1 MEASKQKPTL
11 SAAAVFPK
19 GYFLENVAV
28 RADNSILVTSLK
40 THELW
45 YVPPSTAAEQVKPA
59 LLFTFDKPPMSM
71 VEVEPDVFYLFTSD
85 GYVTHASDL
94 QRIDL
99 RNWTPGHVIHPELVL
114 TFPSP
119 VRALNG
125 SCLIGSRTIL
135 VADSFASLIWRV
147 ELSEDGR
154 SGSASIWLKH
164 YSMLFHPG
172 EMKPEQPGVNGLRFS
187 KKTSYVYYT
196 STVLKLFMR
205 VRVDRQTLAPLGIP
219 EFLGGDKMM
228 DDFCLDEEAGV
239 AYVTTHRENT
249 IDRMSL
255 DPDHSEERES
265 VAGSPFNE
273 ELVGPSSGAW
283 GRAPGEAGR
292 VAFFTSD
299 GGTTALP
306 PDGVLRP
313 AKIVRVEFFSRAT

>member
-1 MEASKQKPTL
+1 M
-11 SAAAVFPK
+11 
-19 GYFLENVAV
+19 
-28 RADNSILVTSLK
+28 
-40 THELW
+40 
-45 YVPPSTAAEQVKPA
+45 
-59 LLFTFDKPPMSM
+59 
-71 VEVEPDVFYLFTSD
+71 
-85 GYVTHASDL
+85 
-94 QRIDL
+94 
-99 RNWTPGHVIHPELVL
+99 
-114 TFPSP
+114 
-119 VRALNG
+119 
-125 SCLIGSRTIL
+125 
-135 VADSFASLIWRV
+135 ADSFASLIWRV
-147 ELSEDGR
+147 DLTKDAR

-187 KKTSYVYYT
+187 EKTSYVYYT

-205 VRVDRQTLAPLGIP
+205 VRMDRATFAPLGSP

-255 DPDHSEERES
+255 EPDRSDERVT
-265 VAGSPFNE
+265 VAGDPFDK

-283 GRAPGEAGR
+283 GRAPGESGR

-306 PDGVLRP
+306 PDGILRP
-313 AKIVRVEFFSRAT
+313 AKILRVEFLPRAA

>member
-1 MEASKQKPTL
+1 MEASKQKTTL
-11 SAAAVFPK
+11 STAAVFPK
-19 GYFLENVAV
+19 GYFLENLAV

-45 YVPPSTAAEQVKPA
+45 YVPPANSREQVKPA

-71 VEVEPDVFYLFTSD
+71 VELEPDVFHLFTSD

-99 RNWTPGHVIHPELVL
+99 RDWTPGQAIHPELVL
-114 TFPSP
+114 SFPSP

-125 SCLIGSRTIL
+125 SCLIGPRTIL

-147 ELSEDGR
+147 DLSEDGR
-154 SGSASIWLKH
+154 GGSASIWLKH

-172 EMKPEQPGVNGLRFS
+172 ELKPEQPGVNGLRFS
-187 KKTSYVYYT
+187 TKTSYVYYT
-196 STVLKLFMR
+196 ATVLKLFMR

-228 DDFCLDEEAGV
+228 DDFCLDEDSGV
-239 AYVTTHRENT
+239 AYVATHRENT

-255 DPDHSEERES
+255 EPDRSDERES
-265 VAGSPFNE
+265 VAGNPFNE

-292 VAFFTSD
+292 IAFFTTD
-299 GGTTALP
+299 GGTTSLP
-306 PDGVLRP
+306 PDGVVRT
-313 AKIVRVEFFSRAT
+313 AKLLRVEFLARST